1 MRTEKHAHGV
11 IRHQATGLYLA
22 EGRNWVA
29 SPELA
34 TKYHS
39 LVEVADLCRR
49 LELTDV
55 ELVTESEFLAETAG
69 CRSEGVLAVF

>member
-1 MRTEKHAHGV
+1 MRIEKHAHGV
-11 IRHQATGLYLA
+11 IRHQATGLYFV

-39 LVEVADLCRR
+39 LAEAADLCRR

-55 ELVTESEFLAETAG
+55 ELVTEAEFPAETAG
-69 CRSEGVLAVF
+69 CHPDGVLAT

>member
-1 MRTEKHAHGV
+1 V
-11 IRHQATGLYLA
+11 

-39 LVEVADLCRR
+39 LVEVADLCCR

-55 ELVTESEFLAETAG
+55 ELVTESEFPAEIGG
-69 CRSEGVLAVF
+69 CRPDGVLVV

>member
-1 MRTEKHAHGV
+1 MYIEKHARSV
-11 IRHQATGLYLA
+11 IRHQATGLYFV

-34 TKYHS
+34 TKYNS
-39 LVEVADLCRR
+39 LIVIAELCQR

-55 ELVTESEFLAETAG
+55 ELVTEAAET
-69 CRSEGVLAVF
+69 CSDGVLVAS

>member
-1 MRTEKHAHGV
+1 MRIQKHARSV
-11 IRHQATGLYLA
+11 IRHQATGLYFV
-22 EGRNWVA
+22 EGHNWVA

-39 LVEVADLCRR
+39 LVEIAGLCQQ

-55 ELVTESEFLAETAG
+55 ELVTEAVDVEEAVET
-69 CRSEGVLAVF
+69 